1 MDLGQE
7 ADFLLVAAGRRGGE
21 QNMPGAE
28 GPTVALHPHLL
39 GSRLVP
45 PILGPAQAFHPPPL
59 RWGLVC
65 QLLVS
70 VQGARAACSQGGSD
84 LASAWKQLRRW
95 TGMTGELR
103 QVSGVGGWS
112 VGDAGQGGRRMA
124 AGVPGSCLPRGLIT
138 YGH

>member
-1 MDLGQE
+1 
-7 ADFLLVAAGRRGGE
+7 
-21 QNMPGAE
+21 MPGAE

-95 TGMTGELR
+95 MGMTGELR
-103 QVSGVGGWS
+103 QVSGVGGLECQ
-112 VGDAGQGGRRMA
+112 GRGAGREKDGGRCSRLLSA
-124 AGVPGSCLPRGLIT
+124 PWAYYIWTLT
-138 YGH
+138 DA